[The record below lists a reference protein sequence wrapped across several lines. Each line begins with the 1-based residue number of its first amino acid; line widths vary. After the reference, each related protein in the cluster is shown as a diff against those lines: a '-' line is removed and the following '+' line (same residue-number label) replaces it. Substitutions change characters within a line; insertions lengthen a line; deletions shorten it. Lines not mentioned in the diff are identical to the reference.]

1 LVICVLANLRGLKG
15 ASSGRQK
22 VLTGQD
28 AETPYASK
36 KKEAYGAPEPL
47 HPPYYQGT

>member
-1 LVICVLANLRGLKG
+1 
-15 ASSGRQK
+15 
-22 VLTGQD
+22 LTGQD

-47 HPPYYQGT
+47 HPPYYQGTQATKNNETYSSLPFLFDRLL